1 MKKRIWICLVLA
13 ILFVCLIGVLA
24 GCNPDETSEE
34 TTASLAGKFI
44 NDSGYWLN
52 SNTYV
57 ITHTLEYFSNGTA
70 QMQISG
76 ILVSEGEPCNFTL
89 NGTYSWRKGDNIVS
103 CVWTEPTVVEY
114 LYTGTEIN
122 TGYAVLRCVGWNSL
136 GEFEGIYNL
145 VSYGTSGP
153 GNIEGEVMQY
163 ITDGESTQTV
173 TAVPSL
179 GAEFVRWSDG
189 VLTPT
194 RTDDSVSG
202 NISVFAEFRRVTDVF
217 SLYYSAGTGGTIQGE
232 TTQEVLVNGSGT
244 EVTAVPDE
252 GYGFIKWSDGV
263 TTATRTDTN
272 ITQHLSVT
280 AEFGRKI
287 TLSYSAGEGGTVQG
301 ETTQELI
308 ERTAGTSVTAVP
320 NEGWYFVS
328 WTDGV
333 DTPTRT
339 DTPSYYG
346 NSTVSFKATFA
357 PYHTVKYIVYGEG
370 GTIQGDTTQLV
381 KPEETPTAVTAV
393 PDEGYKLK
401 GWYEDSVS
409 DGNLLIAAGETFS
422 GGPIWYYG
430 DGTTTY
436 YVAFEP
442 IEYIC
447 TYYAATGGTVNGS
460 VNRCDSIATVL
471 TGYATAEIFAVPESG
486 YVFTGWSDG
495 RTDNPRVDIIDP
507 DNPQPVTVTARFA
520 RGYTLTYT
528 AGAGGTIT
536 GASIQGVPTGEDG
549 TEVTAVPNAGCS
561 FVRWSDG
568 VMTATRKDTN
578 ITSDLS
584 VTAEFSR
591 GSFTLSYIAGEGGT
605 IEGTTEQ
612 SVLAGDSG
620 TAVTAVPN
628 EGYAFVRWSDGVAT
642 ATRTDTDV
650 AGNISVTAEFASLCH
665 LTYVAGEGGTI
676 EGETVQSVPVGGS
689 GMAVTAVPNEGYA
702 FVRWSDGVATATRT
716 DEDVAGNISV
726 TAEFEIDPDYIPFAG
741 GDGSVEN
748 PYMIDS
754 LSRLRIMSL
763 YPSAHFVLTADIV
776 LPEVSAGN
784 NNFTPLFSDEKP
796 FLGTL
801 DGAGHKITNLTVYN
815 TETFYSGLFSVIGST
830 GSVKNLTLENASVSG
845 TNYVGIIAG
854 WSLGSITDCTVS
866 GTVTYIAANGY
877 KVFVGGIAGRA
888 EGNVDGCSATVNLT
902 VTDAEAETYAGGIVG
917 YLSFESSSSSPLTL
931 TASGTANVSGEG
943 YTVCIGGLVGYIS
956 SNINLSNC
964 HTEMQITVTGG
975 GYTYAGGLVGSNRL
989 DTTITDSYA
998 TGNVSAIDS
1007 SYSYAGG
1014 LVGDSLRT
1022 TIADSYAT
1030 GDVSA
1035 ASDDD
1040 SYVGGLAG
1048 HGNLRIT
1055 DSYATGDVSA
1065 ASDDNSY
1072 VGGLVGD
1079 GHGTITDSY
1088 ATGNVTD
1095 SGSQVSYV
1103 GGLVGSNWADT
1114 TITDSYATGNVS
1126 ARGSYSYAG
1135 GLIGYNNSNSITIA
1149 DSYATGN
1156 VSASGSPPSAYAGG
1170 LVGATFNITVRNAY
1184 SSSAVSAEGG
1194 GTVYAGGLAGYVS
1207 DSVNLEN
1214 AHWLKSAD
1222 TDAVYAVGY
1231 GDSLG
1236 VPTSIGSTSHAILD
1250 EFYTLADTLN
1260 AGREAPV
1267 WEHTGENTLPSLI
1280 NGDDE
1285 SAE

>member
-1 MKKRIWICLVLA
+1 MKKRIWLCLVLA
-13 ILFVCLIGVLA
+13 VLFVCLIGVLA
-24 GCNPDETSEE
+24 GCNPDETPEE
-34 TTASLAGKFI
+34 TTAPLAGKFI
-44 NDSGYWLN
+44 NDSGYWLD

-89 NGTYSWRKGDNIVS
+89 NGTYSWKKGDNIVS

-163 ITDGESTQTV
+163 ITDGESAQTV

-179 GAEFVRWSDG
+179 GAEFVCWSDG

-194 RTDDSVSG
+194 RTDDSVSD

-308 ERTAGTSVTAVP
+308 EGTAGTSVTAVP

-339 DTPSYYG
+339 DTPSYHG
-346 NSTVSFKATFA
+346 NSTISFKATFA

-447 TYYAATGGTVNGS
+447 TYYAATGGTVNGF
-460 VNRCDSIATVL
+460 VYRCDSIATVL
-471 TGYATAEIFAVPESG
+471 TGYATAEILAVPERG

-528 AGAGGTIT
+528 AGAGGTIE
-536 GASIQGVPTGEDG
+536 GE
-549 TEVTAVPNAGCS
+549 AVQN
-561 FVRWSDG
+561 
-568 VMTATRKDTN
+568 
-578 ITSDLS
+578 
-584 VTAEFSR
+584 
-591 GSFTLSYIAGEGGT
+591 
-605 IEGTTEQ
+605 
-612 SVLAGDSG
+612 VLGGDSG

-628 EGYAFVRWSDGVAT
+628 EGYAFVRWSDGVTT
-642 ATRTDTDV
+642 ATRMDT
-650 AGNISVTAEFASLCH
+650 
-665 LTYVAGEGGTI
+665 
-676 EGETVQSVPVGGS
+676 
-689 GMAVTAVPNEGYA
+689 
-702 FVRWSDGVATATRT
+702 
-716 DEDVAGNISV
+716 DVAGNISV
-726 TAEFEIDPDYIPFAG
+726 TAEFEIDPDYTPFAG

-763 YPSAHFVLTADIV
+763 YPSAHFVLTDDIV

-801 DGAGHKITNLTVYN
+801 DGAGHQITNLTVYN
-815 TETFYSGLFSVIGST
+815 IETFYSGLFSVIGST

-866 GTVTYIAANGY
+866 GAVTHIAANGY

-888 EGNVDGCSATVNLT
+888 EGNVDGCSAAVDLT
-902 VTDAEAETYAGGIVG
+902 VTEAQVEIYVGGIVG
-917 YLSFESSSSSPLTL
+917 YLSSGGSSSSPLML

-943 YTVCIGGLVGYIS
+943 INVGGLVGYVS
-956 SNINLSNC
+956 LTASAYLSKC
-964 HTEMQITVTGG
+964 HTEMQIT
-975 GYTYAGGLVGSNRL
+975 ANS
-989 DTTITDSYA
+989 
-998 TGNVSAIDS
+998 GNTSA
-1007 SYSYAGG
+1007 
-1014 LVGDSLRT
+1014 
-1022 TIADSYAT
+1022 
-1030 GDVSA
+1030 
-1035 ASDDD
+1035 
-1040 SYVGGLAG
+1040 
-1048 HGNLRIT
+1048 
-1055 DSYATGDVSA
+1055 
-1065 ASDDNSY
+1065 
-1072 VGGLVGD
+1072 
-1079 GHGTITDSY
+1079 
-1088 ATGNVTD
+1088 
-1095 SGSQVSYV
+1095 
-1103 GGLVGSNWADT
+1103 
-1114 TITDSYATGNVS
+1114 
-1126 ARGSYSYAG
+1126 YAG
-1135 GLIGYNNSNSITIA
+1135 GLIGYNNSSITIITDSYATGDVTASGSYDAYAGGLVGDGYGTITDSYATGDVTASSSSSAYVGGLVGRSNGAITVA

-1156 VSASGSPPSAYAGG
+1156 VSASGLYTYCKVSAGG
-1170 LVGATFNITVRNAY
+1170 LVGLASFITVRNAY
-1184 SSSAVSAEGG
+1184 SSSAVSAESGN
-1194 GTVYAGGLAGYVS
+1194 TVYVGGLIGNVGN
-1207 DSVNLEN
+1207 SVNLEN

-1222 TDAVYAVGY
+1222 TDAAYAVGY
-1231 GDSLG
+1231 NNSLG

-1250 EFYTLADTLN
+1250 EFYALADTLN
-1260 AGREAPV
+1260 AGREVPV

-1280 NGDDE
+1280 TGDDE
-1285 SAE
+1285 SA

>member
-1 MKKRIWICLVLA
+1 MKKTIRVGLVLL
-13 ILFVCLIGVLA
+13 ILFVCLIGILA
-24 GCNPDETSEE
+24 GCNPDETPEE
-34 TTASLAGKFI
+34 TTAPVAGKFV
-44 NDSGYWLN
+44 NNSGYWLDYDQ
-52 SNTYV
+52 YV
-57 ITHTLEYFSNGTA
+57 MSHTLEFFSDGTA
-70 QMQISG
+70 KMQGMGYLLST
-76 ILVSEGEPCNFTL
+76 GEPVNFTL
-89 NGTYSWRKGDNIVS
+89 NGVYLWQKGDSVIY
-103 CVWTEPTVVEY
+103 CTWTGSSVVEY
-114 LYTGTEIN
+114 LYNGTEIH
-122 TGYAVLRCVGWNSL
+122 TGYAILSCVGWNSL
-136 GEFEGIYNL
+136 GEFEGLCNL
-145 VSYGTSGP
+145 AYYGSSGP
-153 GNIEGEVMQY
+153 GRIEGEVMQF
-163 ITDGESTQTV
+163 IPDGESARTV

-189 VLTPT
+189 VMTAT
-194 RTDDSVSG
+194 RTDNSVSD
-202 NISVFAEFRRVTDVF
+202 NIEVNAEFKRVTDVF
-217 SLYYSAGTGGTIQGE
+217 SLKYSAGEGGTIQGA

-308 ERTAGTSVTAVP
+308 EGTAGTSVTAVP

-339 DTPSYYG
+339 DTPSYHG

-409 DGNLLIAAGETFS
+409 DGNLLVAAGETFS

-460 VNRCDSIATVL
+460 ANRCDSIATVL
-471 TGYATAEIFAVPESG
+471 TGYATAEILAVPESG

-507 DNPQPVTVTARFA
+507 DNPQTVTVTARFA

-536 GASIQGVPTGEDG
+536 GASIQGVPAGEDG

-578 ITSDLS
+578 VTSDLS

-591 GSFTLSYIAGEGGT
+591 GSFTLSYVAGEGGT

-628 EGYAFVRWSDGVAT
+628 EGYAFVRWSDGVTT

-689 GMAVTAVPNEGYA
+689 GTAVTAVPNEGYT
-702 FVRWSDGVATATRT
+702 FVRWSDGLTTATRT
-716 DEDVAGNISV
+716 DTDINSDINV
-726 TAEFEIDPDYIPFAG
+726 TAEFDIIANTVDFAG
-741 GDGSVEN
+741 GNGTVEH
-748 PYMIDS
+748 PYQIANS
-754 LSRLRIMSL
+754 EHLRNVEL
-763 YPSAHFVLTADIV
+763 YPSAYFVLTADIV

-784 NNFTPLFSDEKP
+784 NNFTPLFSDENP
-796 FLGTL
+796 FSGTL
-801 DGAGHKITNLTVYN
+801 DGAGHKITNLIVYN

-830 GSVKNLTLENASVSG
+830 GSVKNLTLENASASG

-866 GTVTYIAANGY
+866 GVVTHIVANGY
-877 KVFVGGIAGRA
+877 KVFVGGVSGRA
-888 EGNVDGCSATVNLT
+888 EGNIDGCSAAVNLT
-902 VTDAEAETYAGGIVG
+902 VTDAEAETYAGGIAG
-917 YLSFESSSSSPLTL
+917 YLSFNGSSSSPLTL
-931 TASGTANVSGEG
+931 TASGTV
-943 YTVCIGGLVGYIS
+943 
-956 SNINLSNC
+956 NIVVAGSA
-964 HTEMQITVTGG
+964 
-975 GYTYAGGLVGSNRL
+975 YAGGLVGYNYYN
-989 DTTITDSYA
+989 I
-998 TGNVSAIDS
+998 
-1007 SYSYAGG
+1007 
-1014 LVGDSLRT
+1014 
-1022 TIADSYAT
+1022 
-1030 GDVSA
+1030 
-1035 ASDDD
+1035 
-1040 SYVGGLAG
+1040 
-1048 HGNLRIT
+1048 
-1055 DSYATGDVSA
+1055 
-1065 ASDDNSY
+1065 
-1072 VGGLVGD
+1072 
-1079 GHGTITDSY
+1079 TITDSY
-1088 ATGNVTD
+1088 ATGNVTASGTYSYAGGLVGYSW
-1095 SGSQVSYV
+1095 SGSTITDSYATGDVTASGSSSAYV
-1103 GGLVGSNWADT
+1103 GGLVGEGSCTIADSYATGKVSAASGASYAYVGGLVGRSNGAITVADSYAT
-1114 TITDSYATGNVS
+1114 GNVTASSSYDCYAGGLVGNSSNNITITDSYATGNVTAS
-1126 ARGSYSYAG
+1126 S
-1135 GLIGYNNSNSITIA
+1135 NNDNS
-1149 DSYATGN
+1149 
-1156 VSASGSPPSAYAGG
+1156 YAGG
-1170 LVGATFNITVRNAY
+1170 LVGFTSSITVRNAY
-1184 SSSAVSAEGG
+1184 SSSAVSAESGN
-1194 GTVYAGGLAGYVS
+1194 TVYVGGLVGRVS

-1222 TDAVYAVGY
+1222 TDAAYAVGY
-1231 GDSLG
+1231 NSNLG
-1236 VPTSIGSTSHAILD
+1236 VPTSFGSTSHTALD
-1250 EFYTLADTLN
+1250 EFYALADTLN
-1260 AGREAPV
+1260 AGREVPV

-1280 NGDDE
+1280 IGGDE

>member
-13 ILFVCLIGVLA
+13 ILFVCLIGILA
-24 GCNPDETSEE
+24 GCNPDETPEE
-34 TTASLAGKFI
+34 TTAPLAGKFV
-44 NDSGYWLN
+44 NNSGYWLDHDQ
-52 SNTYV
+52 YV
-57 ITHTLEYFSNGTA
+57 MSHTLEFFSDGTA
-70 QMQISG
+70 KMQVKGYLLST
-76 ILVSEGEPCNFTL
+76 GEPVNFTL
-89 NGTYSWRKGDNIVS
+89 DGVYLWQKGDSVIY
-103 CVWTEPTVVEY
+103 CTWTGSSVVEY
-114 LYTGTEIN
+114 LYNGTEIH
-122 TGYAVLRCVGWNSL
+122 TGYAILSCVGWNSL
-136 GEFEGIYNL
+136 GEFEGLCNL
-145 VSYGTSGP
+145 AYYGSSGP
-153 GNIEGEVMQY
+153 GRIEGEVMQF
-163 ITDGESTQTV
+163 IPDGESARTV

-189 VLTPT
+189 VMTAT
-194 RTDDSVSG
+194 RTDNSVSD
-202 NISVFAEFRRVTDVF
+202 NIEVNAEFKRVTDVF
-217 SLYYSAGTGGTIQGE
+217 SLKYSAGEGGTIQGE

-308 ERTAGTSVTAVP
+308 EGTAGTSVTAVP

-339 DTPSYYG
+339 DTPSYHG

-507 DNPQPVTVTARFA
+507 DNPQTVTVTARFA

-528 AGAGGTIT
+528 PGAGGTIT

-578 ITSDLS
+578 VTSDLS

-591 GSFTLSYIAGEGGT
+591 GSFTLSYVAGEGGT

-628 EGYAFVRWSDGVAT
+628 EGYAFVRWSDGVTT

-650 AGNISVTAEFASLCH
+650 AGNVSVTAEFASLCH

-689 GMAVTAVPNEGYA
+689 GMAVKAVPNEGYT
-702 FVRWSDGVATATRT
+702 FVRWSDGVTTATRT
-716 DEDVAGNISV
+716 DTDINSDINV
-726 TAEFEIDPDYIPFAG
+726 TAEFDIIANTVDFAG
-741 GDGSVEN
+741 GNGTVEH
-748 PYMIDS
+748 PYQIANS
-754 LSRLRIMSL
+754 EHLRNVEL
-763 YPSAHFVLTADIV
+763 YPSAYFVLTADIV

-784 NNFTPLFSDEKP
+784 NNFTPLFSDENP
-796 FLGTL
+796 FSGSL
-801 DGAGHKITNLTVYN
+801 DGTGHKIINLAVYN

-830 GSVKNLTLENASVSG
+830 GSVKNLTLENASASG

-866 GTVTYIAANGY
+866 GVVTHIVANGY
-877 KVFVGGIAGRA
+877 KVFVGGVSGRA
-888 EGNVDGCSATVNLT
+888 EGNIDGCSAAVNLT
-902 VTDAEAETYAGGIVG
+902 VTDAEDETYAGGIAG
-917 YLSFESSSSSPLTL
+917 YLSFNGSSSSPLTL
-931 TASGTANVSGEG
+931 TASGSV
-943 YTVCIGGLVGYIS
+943 
-956 SNINLSNC
+956 NIVVAGSA
-964 HTEMQITVTGG
+964 
-975 GYTYAGGLVGSNRL
+975 YAGGLVGYSSNN
-989 DTTITDSYA
+989 I
-998 TGNVSAIDS
+998 
-1007 SYSYAGG
+1007 
-1014 LVGDSLRT
+1014 
-1022 TIADSYAT
+1022 
-1030 GDVSA
+1030 
-1035 ASDDD
+1035 
-1040 SYVGGLAG
+1040 
-1048 HGNLRIT
+1048 
-1055 DSYATGDVSA
+1055 
-1065 ASDDNSY
+1065 
-1072 VGGLVGD
+1072 
-1079 GHGTITDSY
+1079 TITDSY
-1088 ATGNVTD
+1088 ATGNVTA
-1095 SGSQVSYV
+1095 SSNNSYSYA
-1103 GGLVGSNWADT
+1103 GGLVGYSRSGNTITNSYATGNVTASSSYSSSYAGGLVGYYSQSDSTITDSYSTGNVTTSINNNGSYAGGLVGWCISTIITDSYSTGNVTASGYYSHAGGLVGYSQSDS
-1114 TITDSYATGNVS
+1114 TITDSYATGNVTAS
-1126 ARGSYSYAG
+1126 DN
-1135 GLIGYNNSNSITIA
+1135 IG
-1149 DSYATGN
+1149 DC
-1156 VSASGSPPSAYAGG
+1156 YAGG
-1170 LVGATFNITVRNAY
+1170 LVGSASSITVRNAY
-1184 SSSAVSAEGG
+1184 SSSAVSAESGN
-1194 GTVYAGGLAGYVS
+1194 TVYVGGLVGYVS

-1231 GDSLG
+1231 SDSLG
-1236 VPTSIGSTSHAILD
+1236 VPTSIGSTSHTILD
-1250 EFYTLADTLN
+1250 EFYALADTLN
-1260 AGREAPV
+1260 AGREVPV

-1280 NGDDE
+1280 IGGDE

>member
-24 GCNPDETSEE
+24 GCNPDETPEE
-34 TTASLAGKFI
+34 TTAPLAGKFI
-44 NDSGYWLN
+44 NDSGYWLD

-57 ITHTLEYFSNGTA
+57 ITHTLEFFSDGTA
-70 QMQISG
+70 KMQGMGYLLST
-76 ILVSEGEPCNFTL
+76 GEPVNFTL
-89 NGTYSWRKGDNIVS
+89 NGVYLWQKGDSVIY
-103 CVWTEPTVVEY
+103 CTWTGSSEVEY
-114 LYTGTEIN
+114 LYNGTEIH
-122 TGYAVLRCVGWNSL
+122 TGYAILSCVGWNSL
-136 GEFEGIYNL
+136 GEFEGLCNL
-145 VSYGTSGP
+145 AYYGSSGP
-153 GNIEGEVMQY
+153 GRIEGEVMQF
-163 ITDGESTQTV
+163 IPDGESARTV

-189 VLTPT
+189 VMTAT
-194 RTDDSVSG
+194 RTDNSVSD
-202 NISVFAEFRRVTDVF
+202 NIEVNAEFKRVTDVF
-217 SLYYSAGTGGTIQGE
+217 SLKYSAGEGGTIQGA

-308 ERTAGTSVTAVP
+308 EGTAGTSVTAVP

-339 DTPSYYG
+339 DTPSYHG

-409 DGNLLIAAGETFS
+409 DGNLLVAAGETFS

-471 TGYATAEIFAVPESG
+471 TGYATAEILAVPDIG

-507 DNPQPVTVTARFA
+507 DNPQTVTVTARFA

-528 AGAGGTIT
+528 AGAGGTIE
-536 GASIQGVPTGEDG
+536 GE
-549 TEVTAVPNAGCS
+549 AVQN
-561 FVRWSDG
+561 
-568 VMTATRKDTN
+568 
-578 ITSDLS
+578 
-584 VTAEFSR
+584 
-591 GSFTLSYIAGEGGT
+591 
-605 IEGTTEQ
+605 
-612 SVLAGDSG
+612 VLGGDSG

-628 EGYAFVRWSDGVAT
+628 EGYAFVRWSDGVTT

-650 AGNISVTAEFASLCH
+650 AGNISVTAEF
-665 LTYVAGEGGTI
+665 
-676 EGETVQSVPVGGS
+676 
-689 GMAVTAVPNEGYA
+689 
-702 FVRWSDGVATATRT
+702 
-716 DEDVAGNISV
+716 
-726 TAEFEIDPDYIPFAG
+726 EIDPDYTPFAG

-763 YPSAHFVLTADIV
+763 YTSAHFVLTADIV

-866 GTVTYIAANGY
+866 GVVTHIVANGY
-877 KVFVGGIAGRA
+877 KVFVGGVSGRA
-888 EGNVDGCSATVNLT
+888 EGNIDGCSAAVNLT
-902 VTDAEAETYAGGIVG
+902 VTDAEAATYAGGIAG
-917 YLSFESSSSSPLTL
+917 YLSFNGSSSSPLTL
-931 TASGTANVSGEG
+931 TASGTV
-943 YTVCIGGLVGYIS
+943 
-956 SNINLSNC
+956 NIVVARSA
-964 HTEMQITVTGG
+964 
-975 GYTYAGGLVGSNRL
+975 YAGGLVGYNYYN
-989 DTTITDSYA
+989 I
-998 TGNVSAIDS
+998 
-1007 SYSYAGG
+1007 
-1014 LVGDSLRT
+1014 
-1022 TIADSYAT
+1022 
-1030 GDVSA
+1030 
-1035 ASDDD
+1035 
-1040 SYVGGLAG
+1040 
-1048 HGNLRIT
+1048 
-1055 DSYATGDVSA
+1055 
-1065 ASDDNSY
+1065 
-1072 VGGLVGD
+1072 
-1079 GHGTITDSY
+1079 TITDSY
-1088 ATGNVTD
+1088 ATGNVTASGYD
-1095 SGSQVSYV
+1095 SYA
-1103 GGLVGSNWADT
+1103 GGLVGYSQSDS
-1114 TITDSYATGNVS
+1114 TITDSYATGNVTAS
-1126 ARGSYSYAG
+1126 SSYDCYAG
-1135 GLIGYNNSNSITIA
+1135 GLVGNSSNNITIS

-1156 VSASGSPPSAYAGG
+1156 VTASSNNNNSYAGG
-1170 LVGATFNITVRNAY
+1170 LVGYSWSSTITDSYATGNVTASGYSSRAGGLVGFATHITVRNAY
-1184 SSSAVSAEGG
+1184 SSSMVSAEGG
-1194 GTVYAGGLAGYVS
+1194 RTVYAGGLAGYVS
-1207 DSVNLEN
+1207 DSVSLEN

-1231 GDSLG
+1231 SSNLG
-1236 VPTSIGSTSHAILD
+1236 VPTSIGSTSHTALD
-1250 EFYTLADTLN
+1250 EFYALADTLN
-1260 AGREAPV
+1260 AGREVPV

-1280 NGDDE
+1280 IGGDE
-1285 SAE
+1285 SA

>member
-13 ILFVCLIGVLA
+13 VLFVCLIGVLA
-24 GCNPDETSEE
+24 GCNPDETPEE
-34 TTASLAGKFI
+34 TTAPLAGKFI
-44 NDSGYWLN
+44 NDSGYWLDHDQ
-52 SNTYV
+52 YV
-57 ITHTLEYFSNGTA
+57 MSHTLEFFSDGTA
-70 QMQISG
+70 KMQGMGYLLST
-76 ILVSEGEPCNFTL
+76 GEPVNFTL
-89 NGTYSWRKGDNIVS
+89 NGVYLWQKGDSVIH
-103 CVWTEPTVVEY
+103 CTWTGSSVVEY
-114 LYTGTEIN
+114 LYNGTEIH
-122 TGYAVLRCVGWNSL
+122 TGYAILSCVGWNSL
-136 GEFEGIYNL
+136 GEFEGLCNL
-145 VSYGTSGP
+145 AYYGSSGP
-153 GNIEGEVMQY
+153 GRIEGEVMQF
-163 ITDGESTQTV
+163 IPDGESARTV

-189 VLTPT
+189 VMTAT
-194 RTDDSVSG
+194 RTDNSVSD
-202 NISVFAEFRRVTDVF
+202 NIEVNAEFKRVTDVF
-217 SLYYSAGTGGTIQGE
+217 SLNYSAGTGGTIQGA

-308 ERTAGTSVTAVP
+308 EGTAGTSVTAVP

-339 DTPSYYG
+339 DTPSYHG

-409 DGNLLIAAGETFS
+409 DGNLLVAAGETFS

-460 VNRCDSIATVL
+460 ANRCDSIATVL
-471 TGYATAEIFAVPESG
+471 TCYATAEILAVPESG

-507 DNPQPVTVTARFA
+507 DNPQTVTVTARFA
-520 RGYTLTYT
+520 KGYTLTYT

-591 GSFTLSYIAGEGGT
+591 GSFTLSYVAGEGGT
-605 IEGTTEQ
+605 IEGITEQ

-628 EGYAFVRWSDGVAT
+628 EGYAFMRWSDGVTT

-689 GMAVTAVPNEGYA
+689 GTAVTAVPNEGYT
-702 FVRWSDGVATATRT
+702 FVRWSDGVTTATRT
-716 DEDVAGNISV
+716 DTEINSDINV
-726 TAEFEIDPDYIPFAG
+726 TAEFDIIANTVNFAG
-741 GDGSVEN
+741 GNGTVEH
-748 PYMIDS
+748 PYQIANS
-754 LSRLRIMSL
+754 EHLRNVEL
-763 YPSAHFVLTADIV
+763 YPSAYFVLTADIV

-784 NNFTPLFSDEKP
+784 NNFTPLFSDENP
-796 FLGTL
+796 FSGSL
-801 DGAGHKITNLTVYN
+801 DGAGHKIINLAVYN

-830 GSVKNLTLENASVSG
+830 GSVKHLTLENASASG

-866 GTVTYIAANGY
+866 GVVTHIVANGY
-877 KVFVGGIAGRA
+877 KVFVGGVSGRA
-888 EGNVDGCSATVNLT
+888 EGNIDGCSAAVNLT
-902 VTDAEAETYAGGIVG
+902 VTDAEAETYAGGIAG
-917 YLSFESSSSSPLTL
+917 YLSFNGSSSSPLTL
-931 TASGTANVSGEG
+931 TASGTV
-943 YTVCIGGLVGYIS
+943 
-956 SNINLSNC
+956 NIVVAGSA
-964 HTEMQITVTGG
+964 
-975 GYTYAGGLVGSNRL
+975 YAGGLVGYNYYN
-989 DTTITDSYA
+989 I
-998 TGNVSAIDS
+998 
-1007 SYSYAGG
+1007 
-1014 LVGDSLRT
+1014 
-1022 TIADSYAT
+1022 
-1030 GDVSA
+1030 
-1035 ASDDD
+1035 
-1040 SYVGGLAG
+1040 
-1048 HGNLRIT
+1048 
-1055 DSYATGDVSA
+1055 
-1065 ASDDNSY
+1065 
-1072 VGGLVGD
+1072 
-1079 GHGTITDSY
+1079 TITDSY
-1088 ATGNVTD
+1088 ATGNVTA
-1095 SGSQVSYV
+1095 SGTYSYA
-1103 GGLVGSNWADT
+1103 GGLVGYSQSDSTIIDSYATGNVTASGNNNVSRAGGLVGYSQSDST
-1114 TITDSYATGNVS
+1114 IIDSYATGNVTASGNNNVSHAGGLVGNSPNNITITDSYATGNVTAS
-1126 ARGSYSYAG
+1126 GTYSYAG
-1135 GLIGYNNSNSITIA
+1135 GLVGYSWSSTIT

-1156 VSASGSPPSAYAGG
+1156 VTASSNNNNSYAGG
-1170 LVGATFNITVRNAY
+1170 LVGLAIHITVRNAY
-1184 SSSAVSAEGG
+1184 SSSAVSAESG

-1214 AHWLKSAD
+1214 AHWFKSAE

-1231 GDSLG
+1231 SDSLG

-1250 EFYTLADTLN
+1250 EFYALADTLN

-1280 NGDDE
+1280 IGGDE
-1285 SAE
+1285 SA

>member
-34 TTASLAGKFI
+34 TTAPLAGKFI
-44 NDSGYWLN
+44 NDSGYWLD

-163 ITDGESTQTV
+163 ITDGESAQTV

-308 ERTAGTSVTAVP
+308 EGTAGTSVTAVP

-339 DTPSYYG
+339 DTPSYHG

-409 DGNLLIAAGETFS
+409 DGNLLVAAGETFS
-422 GGPIWYYG
+422 GGPIRYYG

-447 TYYAATGGTVNGS
+447 TYYAATGGTVNGAA
-460 VNRCDSIATVL
+460 NRCDSIATVL
-471 TGYATAEIFAVPESG
+471 TGYATAEILAVPESG

-507 DNPQPVTVTARFA
+507 DNPQTVTVTARFA

-528 AGAGGTIT
+528 AGAGGTIE
-536 GASIQGVPTGEDG
+536 GEAVQSVLGGDSG
-549 TEVTAVPNAGCS
+549 TAVTAVPNEGYA

-584 VTAEFSR
+584 VTAEFSC
-591 GSFTLSYIAGEGGT
+591 GSFTLSYVAGAGGT

-612 SVLAGDSG
+612 SVFAGDSG

-628 EGYAFVRWSDGVAT
+628 EGYTFVRWSDGVTT
-642 ATRTDTDV
+642 ATRTDTDI
-650 AGNISVTAEFASLCH
+650 NSDINVTAEFDIIAN
-665 LTYVAGEGGTI
+665 
-676 EGETVQSVPVGGS
+676 TV
-689 GMAVTAVPNEGYA
+689 
-702 FVRWSDGVATATRT
+702 D
-716 DEDVAGNISV
+716 
-726 TAEFEIDPDYIPFAG
+726 FAG
-741 GDGSVEN
+741 GNGTVEH
-748 PYMIDS
+748 PYQIANS
-754 LSRLRIMSL
+754 EHLRNVEL

-801 DGAGHKITNLTVYN
+801 DGAGHKIINLAVYN

-830 GSVKNLTLENASVSG
+830 GSVKNLTLENALMSA

-866 GTVTYIAANGY
+866 GTVTYIAANSF

-902 VTDAEAETYAGGIVG
+902 VTDAEAETYAGGIAG

-931 TASGTANVSGEG
+931 TASGTISVSSVHDV
-943 YTVCIGGLVGYIS
+943 YVGGLVGGAS
-956 SNINLSNC
+956 SSAYLSKC
-964 HTEMQITVTGG
+964 HTEMQITVTGE
-975 GYTYAGGLVGSNRL
+975 YTYAGGLVGRG
-989 DTTITDSYA
+989 DYDTITDSYA
-998 TGNVSAIDS
+998 TGNVSAS
-1007 SYSYAGG
+1007 GSPYA
-1014 LVGDSLRT
+1014 
-1022 TIADSYAT
+1022 YA
-1030 GDVSA
+1030 
-1035 ASDDD
+1035 
-1040 SYVGGLAG
+1040 
-1048 HGNLRIT
+1048 
-1055 DSYATGDVSA
+1055 
-1065 ASDDNSY
+1065 
-1072 VGGLVGD
+1072 GGLVGD

-1088 ATGNVTD
+1088 ATGDVTAN
-1095 SGSQVSYV
+1095 SSPHACA
-1103 GGLVGSNWADT
+1103 GGLVGGGGDT
-1114 TITDSYATGNVS
+1114 ITDSYATGNVTASGSYAYAGGLVGEGGDTITDSYATGNVS
-1126 ARGSYSYAG
+1126 ASGSQVSYVG
-1135 GLIGYNNSNSITIA
+1135 GLA
-1149 DSYATGN
+1149 GN
-1156 VSASGSPPSAYAGG
+1156 ASS
-1170 LVGATFNITVRNAY
+1170 ITVRNAY

-1194 GTVYAGGLAGYVS
+1194 GTVYVGGLAGYVGN
-1207 DSVNLEN
+1207 SVNLEN
-1214 AHWLKSAD
+1214 AHWLKSAE

-1231 GDSLG
+1231 SKSLG
-1236 VPTSIGSTSHAILD
+1236 VPTSIGSTSHAVLD

-1267 WEHTGENTLPSLI
+1267 WKHTGENTLPSLI

>member
-24 GCNPDETSEE
+24 GCNPDETPEE
-34 TTASLAGKFI
+34 TTAPLAGKFI

-52 SNTYV
+52 SDTYV
-57 ITHTLEYFSNGTA
+57 ITHTLEYFTNGTA
-70 QMQISG
+70 QMRISG
-76 ILVSEGEPCNFTL
+76 ILVSAGEPCNFTL
-89 NGTYSWRKGDNIVS
+89 NGTYSWKKGDSLVS

-163 ITDGESTQTV
+163 IADGESAQTV

-232 TTQEVLVNGSGT
+232 TNQEVLVNGSGT

-339 DTPSYYG
+339 DTPYYHG

-393 PDEGYKLK
+393 PDEGYRLK
-401 GWYEDSVS
+401 GWYEDSVF
-409 DGNLLIAAGETFS
+409 DGNLLVAAGETFS

-430 DGTTTY
+430 GGTTTY

-447 TYYAATGGTVNGS
+447 IYYADTGGTVNGF
-460 VNRCDSIATVL
+460 VYRCDSIATVL
-471 TGYATAEIFAVPESG
+471 TGYATAEILAVPESG

-528 AGAGGTIT
+528 AGAGGTIE
-536 GASIQGVPTGEDG
+536 GE
-549 TEVTAVPNAGCS
+549 AV
-561 FVRWSDG
+561 
-568 VMTATRKDTN
+568 
-578 ITSDLS
+578 
-584 VTAEFSR
+584 
-591 GSFTLSYIAGEGGT
+591 
-605 IEGTTEQ
+605 Q
-612 SVLAGDSG
+612 SVLGGDSG

-628 EGYAFVRWSDGVAT
+628 EGYAFVRWSDGVTT

-650 AGNISVTAEFASLCH
+650 AGNISVTAEF
-665 LTYVAGEGGTI
+665 
-676 EGETVQSVPVGGS
+676 
-689 GMAVTAVPNEGYA
+689 
-702 FVRWSDGVATATRT
+702 
-716 DEDVAGNISV
+716 
-726 TAEFEIDPDYIPFAG
+726 EIDPDYTPFAG

-784 NNFTPLFSDEKP
+784 NNFAPLFSDEKP

-830 GSVKNLTLENASVSG
+830 GSVKHLTLENASASG

-866 GTVTYIAANGY
+866 GAVTHIAANGY

-888 EGNVDGCSATVNLT
+888 EENVDRCSAAVDLT
-902 VTDAEAETYAGGIVG
+902 VTEAQSQIEVYAGGIVG
-917 YLSFESSSSSPLTL
+917 YLSSGGSSASPLTL
-931 TASGTANVSGEG
+931 TASGTANVLERDDSV
-943 YTVCIGGLVGYIS
+943 YVGGLVGRTYS
-956 SNINLSNC
+956 SAYLSKC
-964 HTEMQITVTGG
+964 HTEMQIT
-975 GYTYAGGLVGSNRL
+975 ASGS
-989 DTTITDSYA
+989 SF
-998 TGNVSAIDS
+998 V
-1007 SYSYAGG
+1007 YAGG
-1014 LVGDSLRT
+1014 LVGD
-1022 TIADSYAT
+1022 
-1030 GDVSA
+1030 
-1035 ASDDD
+1035 
-1040 SYVGGLAG
+1040 
-1048 HGNLRIT
+1048 
-1055 DSYATGDVSA
+1055 
-1065 ASDDNSY
+1065 
-1072 VGGLVGD
+1072 
-1079 GHGTITDSY
+1079 
-1088 ATGNVTD
+1088 
-1095 SGSQVSYV
+1095 GSC
-1103 GGLVGSNWADT
+1103 
-1114 TITDSYATGNVS
+1114 
-1126 ARGSYSYAG
+1126 
-1135 GLIGYNNSNSITIA
+1135 TIA

-1156 VSASGSPPSAYAGG
+1156 VSASSPTDAYAGG
-1170 LVGATFNITVRNAY
+1170 LIGY
-1184 SSSAVSAEGG
+1184 SSSATVRNVYSSSMVSAESGE
-1194 GTVYAGGLAGYVS
+1194 TVYVGGLIGYVNH
-1207 DSVNLEN
+1207 SVNLEN
-1214 AHWLKSAD
+1214 AHWLKSAE

-1231 GDSLG
+1231 SDSLG

-1260 AGREAPV
+1260 AGREVPV

>member
-24 GCNPDETSEE
+24 GCNPDETPEE
-34 TTASLAGKFI
+34 TTAPLAGKFI

-52 SNTYV
+52 SDTYV

-76 ILVSEGEPCNFTL
+76 ILVSAGEPCNFTL
-89 NGTYSWRKGDNIVS
+89 NGTYSWKKGDNIVS

-163 ITDGESTQTV
+163 ITDGESAQTV

-194 RTDDSVSG
+194 RTDDSVSD

-232 TTQEVLVNGSGT
+232 TNQEVLVNGSGT

-308 ERTAGTSVTAVP
+308 EGTAGTSVTAVP

-339 DTPSYYG
+339 DTPSYHG
-346 NSTVSFKATFA
+346 NSTISFKATFA

-436 YVAFEP
+436 YVVFEP

-471 TGYATAEIFAVPESG
+471 TGYATAEILAVPDIG

-507 DNPQPVTVTARFA
+507 DNPQTVTVTARFA

-528 AGAGGTIT
+528 AGAGGTI
-536 GASIQGVPTGEDG
+536 
-549 TEVTAVPNAGCS
+549 
-561 FVRWSDG
+561 
-568 VMTATRKDTN
+568 
-578 ITSDLS
+578 
-584 VTAEFSR
+584 
-591 GSFTLSYIAGEGGT
+591 
-605 IEGTTEQ
+605 EGTTEQ
-612 SVLAGDSG
+612 RVLAGGSG

-628 EGYAFVRWSDGVAT
+628 EGYAFVRWSDGVTT

-650 AGNISVTAEFASLCH
+650 AGNISVTAEF
-665 LTYVAGEGGTI
+665 
-676 EGETVQSVPVGGS
+676 
-689 GMAVTAVPNEGYA
+689 
-702 FVRWSDGVATATRT
+702 
-716 DEDVAGNISV
+716 
-726 TAEFEIDPDYIPFAG
+726 EIDPDYTPFAG

-815 TETFYSGLFSVIGST
+815 TETFHSGLFSVIGST
-830 GSVKNLTLENASVSG
+830 GSVKNLTLENALMSG

-866 GTVTYIAANGY
+866 GAVTHIAANGY

-888 EGNVDGCSATVNLT
+888 EGSVDGCSAAVDLT
-902 VTDAEAETYAGGIVG
+902 VTEAQVEVYVGGIVG
-917 YLSFESSSSSPLTL
+917 YLSSSDSSSSPLTL
-931 TASGTANVSGEG
+931 TASGTVNVSGKG
-943 YTVCIGGLVGYIS
+943 
-956 SNINLSNC
+956 IN
-964 HTEMQITVTGG
+964 
-975 GYTYAGGLVGSNRL
+975 AGGLIGYN
-989 DTTITDSYA
+989 
-998 TGNVSAIDS
+998 NS
-1007 SYSYAGG
+1007 S
-1014 LVGDSLRT
+1014 
-1022 TIADSYAT
+1022 I
-1030 GDVSA
+1030 
-1035 ASDDD
+1035 
-1040 SYVGGLAG
+1040 
-1048 HGNLRIT
+1048 
-1055 DSYATGDVSA
+1055 
-1065 ASDDNSY
+1065 
-1072 VGGLVGD
+1072 
-1079 GHGTITDSY
+1079 TITDSY
-1088 ATGNVTD
+1088 ATGNVTASSD
-1095 SGSQVSYV
+1095 SYDTYA
-1103 GGLVGSNWADT
+1103 GGLIGYSNSSI
-1114 TITDSYATGNVS
+1114 TITDSYATGNVTAS
-1126 ARGSYSYAG
+1126 SDSYDTYAG
-1135 GLIGYNNSNSITIA
+1135 GLIGYNDDSITIT

-1156 VSASGSPPSAYAGG
+1156 VTASGSSSAYAGG
-1170 LVGATFNITVRNAY
+1170 LVGANRIGTTITDSYATGDVTASGSSSAYVGGLVGFASFITVRNAY
-1184 SSSAVSAEGG
+1184 SSSAVSAESGN
-1194 GTVYAGGLAGYVS
+1194 TVYVGGLVGYVS
-1207 DSVNLEN
+1207 NSVNLEN

-1231 GDSLG
+1231 SDSLG
-1236 VPTSIGSTSHAILD
+1236 VPTSIGSTSHAVLD
-1250 EFYTLADTLN
+1250 EFYALADTLN
-1260 AGREAPV
+1260 AGREVPV

-1280 NGDDE
+1280 TGDDE

>member
-24 GCNPDETSEE
+24 GCNPDETPEE
-34 TTASLAGKFI
+34 TTAPLAGKFI

-52 SNTYV
+52 SDTYV
-57 ITHTLEYFSNGTA
+57 ITHTLEYFSNRTA

-89 NGTYSWRKGDNIVS
+89 NGTYSWKKGDNIVS

-163 ITDGESTQTV
+163 ITDGESAQTV

-202 NISVFAEFRRVTDVF
+202 NISVFAEFRRVTNVF

-308 ERTAGTSVTAVP
+308 EGTAGTSVTAVP

-339 DTPSYYG
+339 DTPSYHG

-381 KPEETPTAVTAV
+381 KPEETPTAVAAV

-447 TYYAATGGTVNGS
+447 TYYAATGGTVNGF
-460 VNRCDSIATVL
+460 VYRCDSIATVL
-471 TGYATAEIFAVPESG
+471 TGYATAEILAVPDTG

-578 ITSDLS
+578 VTSDLS

-591 GSFTLSYIAGEGGT
+591 GSFTLSYVAGEGGT

-628 EGYAFVRWSDGVAT
+628 EGYAFVRWSDGVTT

-689 GMAVTAVPNEGYA
+689 GTAVTAVPNEGYT
-702 FVRWSDGVATATRT
+702 FVRWSDGVTTATRT
-716 DEDVAGNISV
+716 DTDINSDINV
-726 TAEFEIDPDYIPFAG
+726 TAEFDIIANTVDFAG
-741 GDGSVEN
+741 GNGTVKHPYQIANSEHLRNVE
-748 PYMIDS
+748 
-754 LSRLRIMSL
+754 L
-763 YPSAHFVLTADIV
+763 YPSAYFVLTADIV

-866 GTVTYIAANGY
+866 GAVTHIAANGY

-888 EGNVDGCSATVNLT
+888 EENVDRCSAAVDLT
-902 VTDAEAETYAGGIVG
+902 VTEAQVEIYVGGIVG
-917 YLSFESSSSSPLTL
+917 YLSSGGSSSSPLML
-931 TASGTANVSGEG
+931 NASGTISVSSVHEV
-943 YTVCIGGLVGYIS
+943 YVGGLVGRAS
-956 SNINLSNC
+956 SSAYLSKC
-964 HTEMQITVTGG
+964 HTEMQITAVGS
-975 GYTYAGGLVGSNRL
+975 YTCAGGLVGYGDSIINDSCTTGDVIANGTGAAYSGGL
-989 DTTITDSYA
+989 IGKNNGTTTITRSFTTA
-998 TGNVSAIDS
+998 NV
-1007 SYSYAGG
+1007 
-1014 LVGDSLRT
+1014 T
-1022 TIADSYAT
+1022 TIGNT
-1030 GDVSA
+1030 E
-1035 ASDDD
+1035 AS
-1040 SYVGGLAG
+1040 
-1048 HGNLRIT
+1048 
-1055 DSYATGDVSA
+1055 
-1065 ASDDNSY
+1065 
-1072 VGGLVGD
+1072 VGGLVGW
-1079 GHGTITDSY
+1079 GY
-1088 ATGNVTD
+1088 ARISDCYTTGNITAD
-1095 SGSQVSYV
+1095 AGSTY
-1103 GGLVGSNWADT
+1103 G
-1114 TITDSYATGNVS
+1114 
-1126 ARGSYSYAG
+1126 RSYAG
-1135 GLIGYNNSNSITIA
+1135 GLIGYGIDT
-1149 DSYATGN
+1149 
-1156 VSASGSPPSAYAGG
+1156 
-1170 LVGATFNITVRNAY
+1170 TVRNAY
-1184 SSSAVSAEGG
+1184 SSSAVSAESGN
-1194 GTVYAGGLAGYVS
+1194 TVYVGGLVGYVS
-1207 DSVNLEN
+1207 NSVSLEN

-1222 TDAVYAVGY
+1222 TDAAYAVGY
-1231 GDSLG
+1231 SDSFG

-1260 AGREAPV
+1260 TGREVPV

-1280 NGDDE
+1280 TGDDE

>member
-1 MKKRIWICLVLA
+1 MMKKRIWICLVLA

-24 GCNPDETSEE
+24 GCNPDETPEE
-34 TTASLAGKFI
+34 TTAPLAGKFI

-52 SNTYV
+52 SDTYV
-57 ITHTLEYFSNGTA
+57 ITHTLEYFTNGTA
-70 QMQISG
+70 QMRISG
-76 ILVSEGEPCNFTL
+76 ILVSAGEPCNFTL
-89 NGTYSWRKGDNIVS
+89 NGTYSWKKGDSLVS

-163 ITDGESTQTV
+163 ITDGESAQTV

-202 NISVFAEFRRVTDVF
+202 NISMFAEFRRVTDVF
-217 SLYYSAGTGGTIQGE
+217 SLYYSAETGGTIQGE
-232 TTQEVLVNGSGT
+232 TNQEVLVNGSGT

-339 DTPSYYG
+339 DTPYYHG

-447 TYYAATGGTVNGS
+447 IYYADTGGTVNGF
-460 VNRCDSIATVL
+460 VYRCDSIATVL
-471 TGYATAEIFAVPESG
+471 TGYATAEILAVPESG

-507 DNPQPVTVTARFA
+507 DNPQTVTVTARFA

-578 ITSDLS
+578 VTSDLS

-591 GSFTLSYIAGEGGT
+591 GSFTLSYFAGEGGT

-628 EGYAFVRWSDGVAT
+628 EGYAFVRWSDGVTT
-642 ATRTDTDV
+642 ATRTDEDV
-650 AGNISVTAEFASLCH
+650 ASDISVTAEFASLCH

-689 GMAVTAVPNEGYA
+689 GMAVTAVPNEGYT
-702 FVRWSDGVATATRT
+702 FVRWSDGVTTATRT
-716 DEDVAGNISV
+716 DTDINSDINV
-726 TAEFEIDPDYIPFAG
+726 TAEFDIIANTVDFAG
-741 GDGSVEN
+741 GNGTVEH
-748 PYMIDS
+748 PYQIANS
-754 LSRLRIMSL
+754 EHLRNVEL
-763 YPSAHFVLTADIV
+763 YPSAHFVLTDDIV

-796 FLGTL
+796 FLGAL

-830 GSVKNLTLENASVSG
+830 GSVKNLTLENALMSG
-845 TNYVGIIAG
+845 TNYVGIVAG

-866 GTVTYIAANGY
+866 GTVTHIAANGY

-888 EGNVDGCSATVNLT
+888 EGNVDGCSAAVNLT
-902 VTDAEAETYAGGIVG
+902 VTEAQVEVYVGGIVG
-917 YLSFESSSSSPLTL
+917 YLSSGGSSSSPLTL
-931 TASGTANVSGEG
+931 TASGTISVSSVNEV
-943 YTVCIGGLVGYIS
+943 YVGGLVGRAS
-956 SNINLSNC
+956 SSAYLSKC
-964 HTEMQITVTGG
+964 HTEMQITAIGSHTC
-975 GYTYAGGLVGSNRL
+975 AGGLVGYGDGIINDSCTTGDFIANGTDSAYSGGL
-989 DTTITDSYA
+989 IGKNNGGTTITRSFTTA
-998 TGNVSAIDS
+998 NV
-1007 SYSYAGG
+1007 
-1014 LVGDSLRT
+1014 T
-1022 TIADSYAT
+1022 TIGNT
-1030 GDVSA
+1030 E
-1035 ASDDD
+1035 AS
-1040 SYVGGLAG
+1040 
-1048 HGNLRIT
+1048 
-1055 DSYATGDVSA
+1055 
-1065 ASDDNSY
+1065 
-1072 VGGLVGD
+1072 VGGLVGW
-1079 GHGTITDSY
+1079 GY
-1088 ATGNVTD
+1088 ARISDCYTTGNMTAD
-1095 SGSQVSYV
+1095 AGSTY
-1103 GGLVGSNWADT
+1103 G
-1114 TITDSYATGNVS
+1114 
-1126 ARGSYSYAG
+1126 RSYAG
-1135 GLIGYNNSNSITIA
+1135 GLIGYGIDT
-1149 DSYATGN
+1149 T
-1156 VSASGSPPSAYAGG
+1156 
-1170 LVGATFNITVRNAY
+1170 TVRNAY

-1194 GTVYAGGLAGYVS
+1194 GTVYVGGLAGYVDNVS
-1207 DSVNLEN
+1207 LEN
-1214 AHWLKSAD
+1214 AHWLKSAE

-1231 GDSLG
+1231 SNSLG
-1236 VPTSIGSTSHAILD
+1236 VPTSIGSTSHAVLD

-1260 AGREAPV
+1260 AGRKVPV

-1285 SAE
+1285 SA

>member
-1 MKKRIWICLVLA
+1 MKKRIWLCLVLA

-24 GCNPDETSEE
+24 GCNSDETPEE
-34 TTASLAGKFI
+34 TTAPLAGKFI
-44 NDSGYWLN
+44 NDSGYWLD

-76 ILVSEGEPCNFTL
+76 ILVSAGEPCNFTL
-89 NGTYSWRKGDNIVS
+89 NGTYSWKKGDNIVS

-114 LYTGTEIN
+114 LYSGTEIN

-163 ITDGESTQTV
+163 ITDGESAQTV

-308 ERTAGTSVTAVP
+308 EGTAGTSVTAVP

-339 DTPSYYG
+339 DTPSYHG

-447 TYYAATGGTVNGS
+447 TYYAATGGTVNGF
-460 VNRCDSIATVL
+460 VYRCDSIATVL
-471 TGYATAEIFAVPESG
+471 TGYATAEILAVPDTG

-528 AGAGGTIT
+528 AGAGGTI
-536 GASIQGVPTGEDG
+536 
-549 TEVTAVPNAGCS
+549 
-561 FVRWSDG
+561 
-568 VMTATRKDTN
+568 
-578 ITSDLS
+578 
-584 VTAEFSR
+584 
-591 GSFTLSYIAGEGGT
+591 
-605 IEGTTEQ
+605 EGTTEQ
-612 SVLAGDSG
+612 RVLVGDSG

-628 EGYAFVRWSDGVAT
+628 EGYAFVRWSDGVT
-642 ATRTDTDV
+642 
-650 AGNISVTAEFASLCH
+650 
-665 LTYVAGEGGTI
+665 
-676 EGETVQSVPVGGS
+676 
-689 GMAVTAVPNEGYA
+689 
-702 FVRWSDGVATATRT
+702 TATRT

-726 TAEFEIDPDYIPFAG
+726 TAEFEIDPYYTPFAG

-748 PYMIDS
+748 PYMIDNM
-754 LSRLRIMSL
+754 SRLRIMSL

-854 WSLGSITDCTVS
+854 WSLGSIMDCTVS
-866 GTVTYIAANGY
+866 GAVTHIAVNGY

-888 EGNVDGCSATVNLT
+888 EENVDRCSAAVDLT
-902 VTDAEAETYAGGIVG
+902 VTEAQVEIYVGGIVG
-917 YLSFESSSSSPLTL
+917 YLSSGGSSSSPLTL
-931 TASGTANVSGEG
+931 TASGTISVSGAHEV
-943 YTVCIGGLVGYIS
+943 YVGGLVGRAS
-956 SNINLSNC
+956 LSAYLSKC
-964 HTEMQITVTGG
+964 HTEMQIT
-975 GYTYAGGLVGSNRL
+975 AIGS
-989 DTTITDSYA
+989 S
-998 TGNVSAIDS
+998 
-1007 SYSYAGG
+1007 
-1014 LVGDSLRT
+1014 
-1022 TIADSYAT
+1022 
-1030 GDVSA
+1030 
-1035 ASDDD
+1035 
-1040 SYVGGLAG
+1040 
-1048 HGNLRIT
+1048 
-1055 DSYATGDVSA
+1055 
-1065 ASDDNSY
+1065 
-1072 VGGLVGD
+1072 
-1079 GHGTITDSY
+1079 
-1088 ATGNVTD
+1088 
-1095 SGSQVSYV
+1095 
-1103 GGLVGSNWADT
+1103 
-1114 TITDSYATGNVS
+1114 
-1126 ARGSYSYAG
+1126 
-1135 GLIGYNNSNSITIA
+1135 
-1149 DSYATGN
+1149 
-1156 VSASGSPPSAYAGG
+1156 SAYAGG
-1170 LVGATFNITVRNAY
+1170 LVGDGYGTITDSYAIGNVTVSGDYAYAGGLIGRNSSITITDSYAIGNVTASGSYYAYVGGLVGGSNGAITVAASYATGNLSASDLSTYSEVSAGGLVGYATSITMRNAY

-1214 AHWLKSAD
+1214 AHWLKSAE

-1231 GDSLG
+1231 SDSLG
-1236 VPTSIGSTSHAILD
+1236 VPTSIGSTSHTILD
-1250 EFYTLADTLN
+1250 EFYALADTLN
-1260 AGREAPV
+1260 AGREVPV

-1280 NGDDE
+1280 TGDDE

>member
-1 MKKRIWICLVLA
+1 MVLA

-24 GCNPDETSEE
+24 GCNPDETPEE
-34 TTASLAGKFI
+34 TTAPLAGKFI
-44 NDSGYWLN
+44 NDSGYWLD

-76 ILVSEGEPCNFTL
+76 IFVSEGEPCNFTL
-89 NGTYSWRKGDNIVS
+89 NGTYSWKKGDNIVS

-114 LYTGTEIN
+114 LYSGTEIN

-163 ITDGESTQTV
+163 IADGESAQTV

-308 ERTAGTSVTAVP
+308 EGTVGTSVTAVP

-339 DTPSYYG
+339 DTPSYHG

-447 TYYAATGGTVNGS
+447 TYYAATGGTVNGF
-460 VNRCDSIATVL
+460 VYRCDSIATVL
-471 TGYATAEIFAVPESG
+471 TGYATAEILAVPESG

-507 DNPQPVTVTARFA
+507 DNPQTVTVTARFA

-528 AGAGGTIT
+528 AGAGGTQ
-536 GASIQGVPTGEDG
+536 AQ
-549 TEVTAVPNAGCS
+549 
-561 FVRWSDG
+561 
-568 VMTATRKDTN
+568 
-578 ITSDLS
+578 
-584 VTAEFSR
+584 
-591 GSFTLSYIAGEGGT
+591 
-605 IEGTTEQ
+605 
-612 SVLAGDSG
+612 
-620 TAVTAVPN
+620 
-628 EGYAFVRWSDGVAT
+628 
-642 ATRTDTDV
+642 
-650 AGNISVTAEFASLCH
+650 
-665 LTYVAGEGGTI
+665 
-676 EGETVQSVPVGGS
+676 
-689 GMAVTAVPNEGYA
+689 
-702 FVRWSDGVATATRT
+702 
-716 DEDVAGNISV
+716 
-726 TAEFEIDPDYIPFAG
+726 
-741 GDGSVEN
+741 
-748 PYMIDS
+748 
-754 LSRLRIMSL
+754 
-763 YPSAHFVLTADIV
+763 
-776 LPEVSAGN
+776 
-784 NNFTPLFSDEKP
+784 
-796 FLGTL
+796 
-801 DGAGHKITNLTVYN
+801 
-815 TETFYSGLFSVIGST
+815 
-830 GSVKNLTLENASVSG
+830 
-845 TNYVGIIAG
+845 
-854 WSLGSITDCTVS
+854 
-866 GTVTYIAANGY
+866 
-877 KVFVGGIAGRA
+877 
-888 EGNVDGCSATVNLT
+888 
-902 VTDAEAETYAGGIVG
+902 EA
-917 YLSFESSSSSPLTL
+917 
-931 TASGTANVSGEG
+931 
-943 YTVCIGGLVGYIS
+943 
-956 SNINLSNC
+956 
-964 HTEMQITVTGG
+964 Q
-975 GYTYAGGLVGSNRL
+975 
-989 DTTITDSYA
+989 
-998 TGNVSAIDS
+998 
-1007 SYSYAGG
+1007 
-1014 LVGDSLRT
+1014 
-1022 TIADSYAT
+1022 
-1030 GDVSA
+1030 
-1035 ASDDD
+1035 
-1040 SYVGGLAG
+1040 
-1048 HGNLRIT
+1048 
-1055 DSYATGDVSA
+1055 
-1065 ASDDNSY
+1065 
-1072 VGGLVGD
+1072 
-1079 GHGTITDSY
+1079 
-1088 ATGNVTD
+1088 
-1095 SGSQVSYV
+1095 
-1103 GGLVGSNWADT
+1103 
-1114 TITDSYATGNVS
+1114 
-1126 ARGSYSYAG
+1126 
-1135 GLIGYNNSNSITIA
+1135 
-1149 DSYATGN
+1149 
-1156 VSASGSPPSAYAGG
+1156 
-1170 LVGATFNITVRNAY
+1170 
-1184 SSSAVSAEGG
+1184 
-1194 GTVYAGGLAGYVS
+1194 
-1207 DSVNLEN
+1207 
-1214 AHWLKSAD
+1214 
-1222 TDAVYAVGY
+1222 
-1231 GDSLG
+1231 
-1236 VPTSIGSTSHAILD
+1236 
-1250 EFYTLADTLN
+1250 
-1260 AGREAPV
+1260 
-1267 WEHTGENTLPSLI
+1267 
-1280 NGDDE
+1280 
-1285 SAE
+1285 

>member
-1 MKKRIWICLVLA
+1 MKKRIWLCLVLA

-24 GCNPDETSEE
+24 GCNPDETPEE
-34 TTASLAGKFI
+34 TTAPLAGKFI
-44 NDSGYWLN
+44 NDSGYWLD

-76 ILVSEGEPCNFTL
+76 ILVSAGEPCNFTL
-89 NGTYSWRKGDNIVS
+89 NGTYSWKKGDNIVS

-114 LYTGTEIN
+114 LYSGTEIN

-163 ITDGESTQTV
+163 ITDGESAQTV

-308 ERTAGTSVTAVP
+308 EGTAGTSVTAVP

-339 DTPSYYG
+339 DTPSYHG

-447 TYYAATGGTVNGS
+447 TYYAATGGTVNGF
-460 VNRCDSIATVL
+460 VYRCDSIATVL
-471 TGYATAEIFAVPESG
+471 TGYATAEILAVPENG

-528 AGAGGTIT
+528 AGAGGTIE
-536 GASIQGVPTGEDG
+536 GE
-549 TEVTAVPNAGCS
+549 AVQN
-561 FVRWSDG
+561 
-568 VMTATRKDTN
+568 
-578 ITSDLS
+578 
-584 VTAEFSR
+584 
-591 GSFTLSYIAGEGGT
+591 
-605 IEGTTEQ
+605 
-612 SVLAGDSG
+612 VLGGDSG

-628 EGYAFVRWSDGVAT
+628 EGYAFVRWSDGVTT

-689 GMAVTAVPNEGYA
+689 GTAVTAMPNEGYA
-702 FVRWSDGVATATRT
+702 FVRWSDGVTTATRT
-716 DEDVAGNISV
+716 DTDVAGNISV
-726 TAEFEIDPDYIPFAG
+726 TAEFEIDPDYTPFAG

-748 PYMIDS
+748 PYMIDNM
-754 LSRLRIMSL
+754 SRLRIMSL

-830 GSVKNLTLENASVSG
+830 GSVKNLTLDNASVSG

-854 WSLGSITDCTVS
+854 WSLGSIMDCTVS
-866 GTVTYIAANGY
+866 GAVTHIAANGY

-888 EGNVDGCSATVNLT
+888 EENVDRCSAAVDLT
-902 VTDAEAETYAGGIVG
+902 VTEAQVEIYVGGIVG
-917 YLSFESSSSSPLTL
+917 YLSSSDSSSSPLTL
-931 TASGTANVSGEG
+931 TASGTIRVSGAHEV
-943 YTVCIGGLVGYIS
+943 YVGGLVGRAS
-956 SNINLSNC
+956 SSAYLSKC
-964 HTEMQITVTGG
+964 HTEMQITAIGG
-975 GYTYAGGLVGSNRL
+975 STYAGGLVGFSRM

-998 TGNVSAIDS
+998 TGNVTASGSSSA
-1007 SYSYAGG
+1007 YVGG
-1014 LVGDSLRT
+1014 LVGVGDST
-1022 TIADSYAT
+1022 
-1030 GDVSA
+1030 
-1035 ASDDD
+1035 
-1040 SYVGGLAG
+1040 
-1048 HGNLRIT
+1048 IT
-1055 DSYATGDVSA
+1055 DSYATGDVT
-1065 ASDDNSY
+1065 ASGSSHAY
-1072 VGGLVGD
+1072 VGGLVG
-1079 GHGTITDSY
+1079 GSYGAITVADSY
-1088 ATGNVTD
+1088 ATGDVTA
-1095 SGSQVSYV
+1095 SGSSYAYA
-1103 GGLVGSNWADT
+1103 GGLVGVGDS

-1126 ARGSYSYAG
+1126 ASCLSTYSE
-1135 GLIGYNNSNSITIA
+1135 
-1149 DSYATGN
+1149 
-1156 VSASGSPPSAYAGG
+1156 VSAGG
-1170 LVGATFNITVRNAY
+1170 LVGYATSITVRNAY

-1207 DSVNLEN
+1207 NSVNLEN

-1231 GDSLG
+1231 SDSLG
-1236 VPTSIGSTSHAILD
+1236 VPTSIGSTSHAVLD
-1250 EFYTLADTLN
+1250 EFYALADTLN
-1260 AGREAPV
+1260 AGREVPV

-1280 NGDDE
+1280 YGDDE
-1285 SAE
+1285 SA